1 MPDLLTI
8 KGGVCVCMCVC
19 VGGGVSLSSLRFLA
33 GSAIQDYVNKN
44 DFFTLLTHGLQGEYF
59 IMEYMIEVAVS
70 WS

>member
-1 MPDLLTI
+1 MCLH
-8 KGGVCVCMCVC
+8 VCVC

>member
-1 MPDLLTI
+1 M
-8 KGGVCVCMCVC
+8 
-19 VGGGVSLSSLRFLA
+19 SLSSLRFLA